1 MEQVHK
7 PEEDVRKEKL
17 EALQKAG
24 TESYPSHVSFTHT
37 LAQLHTHFQEL
48 EKSEQ
53 PVQCVGRIRALR
65 SHGGSTFL
73 DIDDSTEKF
82 QVFVGKDAIDGY
94 DDLIATVDLADF
106 VEVQGTVFTTKR
118 GQESIKAQKIRLI
131 SKALLPLPEK
141 WHGLTDTEIRYRA
154 RYLDLLSNPS
164 VRKIFEV
171 RSRTISAIREFL
183 DRHEFLEVDTPILQT
198 LAGGATA
205 RPFMT
210 HHNAL
215 DIDLYLRIAP
225 ELFLKRLVV
234 GGLNRVYE
242 IARCFRNE
250 GMDYSHNPEFTQ
262 VEFYAAY
269 WDYRELMSFT
279 EKLFA
284 MLMEKVLG
292 SMTVHYEDHVMQF
305 TPPFPVITFRDALIQ
320 YANVDLEEYPDR
332 DTLASKAQQ
341 LGVDVLAGDGR
352 GKIADALFKQ
362 YVRPKLIQPTFLIDH
377 PIELSPL
384 SKQHA
389 DNPKYVERF
398 QLICAGVF
406 ELCNGFSE
414 LNDPLEQESRFKA
427 QEALREEGDD
437 EAQRADEDFVTAL
450 KHGMPPAA
458 GIGIGIDRLV
468 MLLTN
473 QHSIK
478 EIILFPTLKPE
489 RPESL

>member
-1 MEQVHK
+1 MEQLHK
-7 PEEDVRKEKL
+7 PEEDIRKEKL
-17 EALQKAG
+17 QALRKMGREAF
-24 TESYPSHVSFTHT
+24 PSRVSFTHT
-37 LAQLHTHFQEL
+37 LAILHGHFHEL
-48 EKSEQ
+48 EQSKAS
-53 PVQCVGRIRALR
+53 VQCVGRVRALR

-82 QVFVGKDAIDGY
+82 QVFVGKDAVPNY
-94 DDLIATVDLADF
+94 DDFIATLDRGDF
-106 VEVQGTVFTTKR
+106 IEVRGTVFTTKR
-118 GQESIKAQKIRLI
+118 GQESIKAEEIRLI
-131 SKALLPLPEK
+131 CKALLPLPEK

-164 VRKIFEV
+164 VRKIFEL
-171 RSRTISAIREFL
+171 RSHTISTIREFL

-198 LAGGATA
+198 VAGGATA
-205 RPFMT
+205 RPFIT

-215 DIDLYLRIAP
+215 DIDLFLRVAP
-225 ELFLKRLVV
+225 ELFLKRLLV
-234 GGLNRVYE
+234 GGMNRVYE

-269 WDYRELMSFT
+269 WDYRELMAFT
-279 EKLFA
+279 EKLFGH
-284 MLMEKVLG
+284 LIEKVLS
-292 SMTVHYEDHVMQF
+292 SMTVQYEEHVMHF
-305 TPPFPVITFRDALIQ
+305 TPPFPQITFRDALIQ
-320 YANVDLEEYPDR
+320 HANVDLEEYIDR
-332 DTLASKAQQ
+332 DALAKKAQG
-341 LGVDVLAGDGR
+341 LGVEVSKSDGR

-362 YVRPKLIQPTFLIDH
+362 FVRPQLVQPTFVIDH

-384 SKQHA
+384 SKHHA
-389 DNPKYVERF
+389 DNPRYVERF

-414 LNDPLEQESRFKA
+414 LNDPLEQDARFKA
-427 QEALREEGDD
+427 QEKLRAEGDD
-437 EAQRADEDFVTAL
+437 EAQPSDDDFVTAL
-450 KHGMPPAA
+450 KHGLPPAA

-478 EIILFPTLKPE
+478 EVILFPTLKPE
-489 RPESL
+489 KSE